1 MQLNAIKQGETMI
14 NQKMYQLG
22 STRSKIRELFE
33 YGKTLAQKIGSEN
46 VFDYTLG
53 NPSVPCP
60 NEVTDVIVEEV
71 KNPMIHGYTSAQGT
85 LGARKAICDYNFK
98 RYGFML
104 DADLTYL
111 TCGAAAGL
119 AITLRALI
127 SNPNDKVL
135 TFAPFFPEYKVF
147 TENAGGTLI
156 FSKCDE
162 STFDIDFQELE
173 KTMCSD
179 VQAVI
184 INSPNNPSGTVY
196 GEETI
201 VKLSKFLSDKEK
213 EYGHAIYLIT
223 DEPYREIL
231 FDGAVCPF
239 IPKYYK
245 NTVVCYSYSKA
256 LSIPGERIGYV
267 SVSPDCENAKE
278 LYLAIAGAGR
288 SLGYV
293 CAPALFQ
300 AVIEKCVDKVSD
312 SQVYKDNRD
321 VLVENLTKLGFTC
334 VNPKGAFYIFM
345 KSPIESAEEFS
356 DIAKTFGLLVVPS
369 DSFGVKGFV
378 RLATCVSPDLIRRS
392 LPAFEKLA
400 EYINK
405 R

>member
-1 MQLNAIKQGETMI
+1 
-14 NQKMYQLG
+14 MYALG

-33 YGKTLAQKIGSEN
+33 YGKQLSKKIGAEN

-60 NEVTDVIVEEV
+60 ETVTDVIVEEV
-71 KNPMIHGYTSAQGT
+71 KNPSIHGYTSAQGT
-85 LGARKAICDYNFK
+85 VEVRKAISDYNFD
-98 RYGFML
+98 RYGFRL
-104 DADLTYL
+104 NPDLTYM

-127 SNPNDKVL
+127 SAETDKDL

-147 TENAGGTLI
+147 AENAGGNLI
-156 FSKCDE
+156 FAGSDE
-162 STFDIDFQELE
+162 NFEIDFNSLE
-173 KTMCSD
+173 QTITSE

-196 GEETI
+196 SEETVI
-201 VKLSKFLSDKEK
+201 RLANFLREKEK
-213 EYGHAIYLIT
+213 EYNHAIYLIT

-239 IPKYYK
+239 IPKYYD

-256 LSIPGERIGYV
+256 LSLPGERIGYV
-267 SVSPDCENAKE
+267 SVSPNAENAQK

-300 AVIEKCVDKVSD
+300 KVVERCVDKTSD
-312 SQVYKDNRD
+312 SSIYKDNRD
-321 VLVENLTKLGFTC
+321 LLVSTLKNLGFTC
-334 VNPKGAFYIFM
+334 ANPKGAFYVFM
-345 KSPIESAEEFS
+345 KSPIDSAEEFS
-356 DIAKTFGLLVVPS
+356 DVAKTFGLLVVPS
-369 DSFGVKGFV
+369 DSFGVKGYV
-378 RLATCVSPDLIRRS
+378 RLATCVSPDLIKRS
-392 LPAFEKLA
+392 IPTLEKLA
-400 EYINK
+400 KHFNLI
-405 R
+405 

>member
-1 MQLNAIKQGETMI
+1 MVKNFGVNMI
-14 NQKMYQLG
+14 NEKMYALG

-33 YGKTLAQKIGSEN
+33 YGKTLSQKIGAEN

-60 NEVTDVIVEEV
+60 DKVTQTIIDLV
-71 KNPMIHGYTSAQGT
+71 KNPAVHGYTSAQGD
-85 LGARKAICDYNFK
+85 LGARKAICDYNLK

-104 DADLTYL
+104 NENLTYL

-127 SNPNDKVL
+127 SSPNDKVV

-147 TENAGGTLI
+147 TENAGGTLVYA
-156 FSKCDE
+156 KCDE
-162 STFDIDFQELE
+162 DTFDIDFNEFESVL
-173 KTMCSD
+173 SAD

-196 GEETI
+196 SEESI
-201 VKLSKFLSDKEK
+201 IKLSKILNEKQK
-213 EYGHAIYLIT
+213 EYGHAIYLIC

-239 IPKYYK
+239 IPKYYD
-245 NTVVCYSYSKA
+245 NTVICYSYSKA

-267 SVSPDCENAKE
+267 SVSPNAENAQK

-300 AVIEKCVDKVSD
+300 KVIELCIDSVSD
-312 SQVYKDNRD
+312 CTVYKDNRD
-321 VLVENLTKLGFTC
+321 MLVANLTRLGFKC
-334 VNPKGAFYIFM
+334 VNPKGAFYVFM
-345 KSPIESAEEFS
+345 KSPVQSAEEFC
-356 DIAKTFGLLVVPS
+356 DVCKTYGLLVVPS
-369 DSFGVKGFV
+369 DSFGVKGYV
-378 RLATCVSPDLIRRS
+378 RLATCVSPDLIKRS
-392 LPAFEKLA
+392 IPAFEKVAKL
-400 EYINK
+400 YNL
-405 R
+405 